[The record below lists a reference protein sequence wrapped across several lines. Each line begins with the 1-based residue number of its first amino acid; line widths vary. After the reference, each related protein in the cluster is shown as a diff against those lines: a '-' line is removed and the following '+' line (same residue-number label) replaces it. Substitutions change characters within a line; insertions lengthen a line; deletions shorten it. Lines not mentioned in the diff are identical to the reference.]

1 MIRRETLPQLQGD
14 RYQLDD
20 FGVSAEHGL
29 VVSDTAFELL
39 HQMQIAHSSVSV
51 FSAEPP
57 EI

>member
-1 MIRRETLPQLQGD
+1 MKVDSPGNIP
-14 RYQLDD
+14 YQVDD

-29 VVSDTAFELL
+29 VVSDTALELL
-39 HQMQIAHSSVSV
+39 HQVQIVHSSVSV